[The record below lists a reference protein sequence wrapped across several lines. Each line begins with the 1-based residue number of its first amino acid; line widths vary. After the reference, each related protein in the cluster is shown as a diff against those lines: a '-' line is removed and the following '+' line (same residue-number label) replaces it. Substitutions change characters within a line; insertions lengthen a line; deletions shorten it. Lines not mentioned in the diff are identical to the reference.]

1 MSLICPVTFFL
12 TLDRTSV
19 AMESETPP
27 RIEVKEEEGAAPGH
41 KPANDDGASEPSSAS
56 AEEFAISTKNIESL
70 KEEMRQSVKVED
82 DATMTE
88 APPPAPSLPEK
99 SEAREKTD
107 TVQEAKKAE
116 LPTTPSFKAR
126 ESAATPSKTPGSGSK
141 QRHRD
146 RDHRDGHR
154 HHHRKQASIGV
165 QCRRDK
171 TIPKQ
176 VGFGE
181 GATAAAAALAATSAK
196 YGGFSLANPM
206 PSLAGS
212 SKYKYGA
219 LMRVETYPNGG
230 AKVLHMWQQEISAVS
245 EALAKGCGEARE
257 KIESDIAAEFLREA
271 FSEVAGWARYCC
283 SIVHGA
289 AGYLPDFLE
298 YLGTEHD
305 ALPVKHGVIGHPR
318 DMETCN
324 FGEFRERVS
333 ENYRNG
339 TFRFG
344 FLDNLS
350 LVGTVSEEA
359 GGFMPDILDML
370 EESPFL
376 RLVSTS
382 CIYELNQKFH

>member
-1 MSLICPVTFFL
+1 
-12 TLDRTSV
+12 
-19 AMESETPP
+19 MESASETPP
-27 RIEVKEEEGAAPGH
+27 RIEIKEEEEAAAAVVRPAEDIAVGESTSAGA
-41 KPANDDGASEPSSAS
+41 D
-56 AEEFAISTKNIESL
+56 EFAISTKNIESL
-70 KEEMRQSVKVED
+70 KEEMRHSVKVED
-82 DATMTE
+82 DATMPE
-88 APPPAPSLPEK
+88 APPKPAPIAMPKAAEETGDKSDAVQGVKKQSEK
-99 SEAREKTD
+99 PS
-107 TVQEAKKAE
+107 
-116 LPTTPSFKAR
+116 TPSFKQREGAAR
-126 ESAATPSKTPGSGSK
+126 TPAGTPGSGSK
-141 QRHRD
+141 HHHHHRGHHRD
-146 RDHRDGHR
+146 PHHR
-154 HHHRKQASIGV
+154 HRKQASIGV

-171 TIPKQ
+171 NLPKH

-181 GATAAAAALAATSAK
+181 GAAAAVLAATSPK

-245 EALAKGCGEARE
+245 EALSNGCGETRE

-298 YLGTEHD
+298 YLGTEHH

-359 GGFMPDILDML
+359 GGFMPDILDMM

-376 RLVSTS
+376 RLVSM
-382 CIYELNQKFH
+382 I

>member
-1 MSLICPVTFFL
+1 
-12 TLDRTSV
+12 
-19 AMESETPP
+19 MESEAPP
-27 RIEVKEEEGAAPGH
+27 RLDDAKEEERPSEGYPPAA
-41 KPANDDGASEPSSAS
+41 KEDGLAEPSSGI
-56 AEEFAISTKNIESL
+56 AEEFAISTRNIESL

-88 APPPAPSLPEK
+88 APPPAAPSPPK
-99 SEAREKTD
+99 KTEARDKTEQ
-107 TVQEAKKAE
+107 VQEGKRAE
-116 LPTTPSFKAR
+116 SKSVAPSSPSFKAR
-126 ESAATPSKTPGSGSK
+126 ESATPSKTSGSSSK
-141 QRHRD
+141 HHH
-146 RDHRDGHR
+146 RDHRDGHHHR
-154 HHHRKQASIGV
+154 HHRKQASIGV

-171 TIPKQ
+171 NIPKH

-230 AKVLHMWQQEISAVS
+230 AKVLHMWQQEITAVA
-245 EALAKGCGEARE
+245 EALSNGCGETRE
-257 KIESDIAAEFLREA
+257 KIESDVAAEFLREA

-376 RLVSTS
+376 RLVRTV
-382 CIYELNQKFH
+382 

>member
-1 MSLICPVTFFL
+1 M
-12 TLDRTSV
+12 
-19 AMESETPP
+19 
-27 RIEVKEEEGAAPGH
+27 
-41 KPANDDGASEPSSAS
+41 
-56 AEEFAISTKNIESL
+56 
-70 KEEMRQSVKVED
+70 
-82 DATMTE
+82 
-88 APPPAPSLPEK
+88 
-99 SEAREKTD
+99 
-107 TVQEAKKAE
+107 
-116 LPTTPSFKAR
+116 
-126 ESAATPSKTPGSGSK
+126 
-141 QRHRD
+141 
-146 RDHRDGHR
+146 
-154 HHHRKQASIGV
+154 

-171 TIPKQ
+171 NIPKH

-181 GATAAAAALAATSAK
+181 GATAAAAVLAATSAK

-245 EALAKGCGEARE
+245 EALSNGCGETRE

-298 YLGTEHD
+298 YLGTEHH

-359 GGFMPDILDML
+359 GGFMPDILDMM

-376 RLVSTS
+376 RLVSL
-382 CIYELNQKFH
+382 I

>member
-1 MSLICPVTFFL
+1 
-12 TLDRTSV
+12 
-19 AMESETPP
+19 MESETPP
-27 RIEVKEEEGAAPGH
+27 RVGVKEEEEVAVEDQPT
-41 KPANDDGASEPSSAS
+41 KVDGATESSSSAS
-56 AEEFAISTKNIESL
+56 AEEFAISMKNIESL

-82 DATMTE
+82 DTTMTE
-88 APPPAPSLPEK
+88 APPPAPSLPKEEERTGDK
-99 SEAREKTD
+99 ADS
-107 TVQEAKKAE
+107 VQEAKRAE
-116 LPTTPSFKAR
+116 ETKSDPPSTPSFKAR
-126 ESAATPSKTPGSGSK
+126 ENATPSKTPGSSSK
-141 QRHRD
+141 QRHH
-146 RDHRDGHR
+146 RDHRDGHHHR
-154 HHHRKQASIGV
+154 HHRKQASIGV

-171 TIPKQ
+171 NIPKH

-181 GATAAAAALAATSAK
+181 GATAAAAVLAATSAK

-212 SKYKYGA
+212 SKYRYGA

-230 AKVLHMWQQEISAVS
+230 AKVLHMWQEEISAVS
-245 EALAKGCGEARE
+245 EALSNGCGETRE

-376 RLVSTS
+376 RLVSTVR
-382 CIYELNQKFH
+382 